1 MELAKDFVF
10 KPHRGAAKAAPAR
23 RAAADDPLGPLQL
36 LLGTWKGQGF
46 NQIWRPFHSVPP
58 DPAGQDRF
66 LELNL
71 TEETLQFENIP
82 GAIPNRGLLQADI
95 NLFGLTYLQ
104 QVTDRNTHEGIHVE
118 TGMWVNVQPTTDPQ
132 EAATVVRMGSIPHG
146 TTIQAQGIASVSDGP
161 PEIAAVGITPFVI
174 GNPGETVQ
182 FPESNLGN
190 PTTFRTPPDQLTGV
204 TQAMVD
210 NPNSVLQAA
219 LQGQSIVQT
228 TTLRIS
234 SKVGVVPVPNAGGG
248 VANIAFLTGNPAPN
262 ALAAEVDATF
272 WIETVKD
279 DKGELSHLLQY
290 TQTVLLNFN
299 GLSWPHVSVG
309 TLRRA

>member
-1 MELAKDFVF
+1 MELAKGFVF
-10 KPHRGAAKAAPAR
+10 KPHRGAAEAAQKR
-23 RAAADDPLGPLQL
+23 RATVDDPLGPLQS

-58 DPAGQDRF
+58 DPASQDRF

-82 GAIPNRGLLQADI
+82 GAIPNRGLLQSDI

-104 QVTDRNTHEGIHVE
+104 QVTDRNTNEGIHVE

-146 TTIQAQGIASVSDGP
+146 TTIQAQGIASANDGP
-161 PEIAAVGITPFVI
+161 PEIAAVSITPFVI

-182 FPESNLGN
+182 FPESNLTN
-190 PTTFRTPPDQLTGV
+190 PTSFRTPPDQLTGV
-204 TQAMVD
+204 TQEMVD

-234 SKVGVVPVPNAGGG
+234 SKVGVVPVPNVGGG

-279 DKGELSHLLQY
+279 DKGELSQQLQY

-299 GLSWPHVSVG
+299 GLSWPHVSVA

>member
-10 KPHRGAAKAAPAR
+10 KPHRGAAKAAQAR
-23 RAAADDPLGPLQL
+23 QAAPDDPLGLLKP

-46 NQIWRPFHSVPP
+46 NQIWRPFHAVPP
-58 DPAGQDRF
+58 DPASQDRF

-71 TEETLQFENIP
+71 TEETLQFEDIP
-82 GAIPNRGLLQADI
+82 GAIPNRGLLQPDI
-95 NLFGLTYLQ
+95 NLFGMTYLQ
-104 QVTDRNTHEGIHVE
+104 QVTDRNTNEGIHVE
-118 TGMWVNVQPTTDPQ
+118 TGMWVNVQPTTNPQ

-146 TTIQAQGIASVSDGP
+146 TTIQAQGIASVSEGP
-161 PEIAAVGITPFVI
+161 PQIAAVGITPFVI
-174 GNPGETVQ
+174 GKPSEQ
-182 FPESNLGN
+182 IPFPESDLGN
-190 PTTFRTPPDQLTGV
+190 PTKFRTPDDQLTGV

-210 NPNSVLQAA
+210 NPNSVLQTA

-234 SKVGVVPVPNAGGG
+234 SKVGVVPVPNVGGG
-248 VANIAFLTGNPAPN
+248 VANIAFLVGNPAPN
-262 ALAAEVDATF
+262 ALAAEVDAIF

-279 DKGELSHLLQY
+279 ANGEVFEQLQY

-299 GLSWPHVSVG
+299 GLSWPHVSVA

>member
-10 KPHRGAAKAAPAR
+10 KPHRGAAKAAQMHLAEV
-23 RAAADDPLGPLQL
+23 DDPLGPLRL
-36 LLGTWKGQGF
+36 LPGTWKGLGF

-58 DPAGQDRF
+58 APASQDRF

-71 TEETLQFENIP
+71 TEETLQVEDIP

-104 QVTDRNTHEGIHVE
+104 QITDRNTHEGIHVE

-190 PTTFRTPPDQLTGV
+190 PTTFRTPPSQLTGV
-204 TQAMVD
+204 TQVMVD

-234 SKVGVVPVPNAGGG
+234 SKVGVVPVPNVGGG
-248 VANIAFLTGNPAPN
+248 VANIAFLTGNPSPN

-279 DKGELSHLLQY
+279 DKGALSLQLQY

-299 GLSWPHVSVG
+299 GLSWPHVSVA
-309 TLRRA
+309 TLRRV